1 MKDLEP
7 ILNSIEEL
15 QKRNLQMFKAASQAA
30 MISNIIP
37 KEMLNVAIKAEE
49 LGQQIKTIVD
59 EDLLQKV
66 FDGFSTLTIDLP
78 LPKIDFLDFD
88 EQRLERIIRHNVSV
102 GWTLT
107 GEMPTDLY
115 LRDEYL
121 KMKHDEIDQIF
132 ISFYEQNEY
141 QQLKSLINTLK
152 DGLSERW
159 SEIFDHSLD
168 LYLEGKFKIAIP
180 ALISIIEGELSMI
193 LGTQSIGTQLM
204 KQFKSKLDD
213 KLKILTIA
221 TYSAYYFL
229 DEHLFKSHKF
239 SDSRLPLLNRNWIL
253 HGRDDPSAWKK
264 EDALKLLNTLSTLQ
278 FIKEVEI
285 T

>member
-121 KMKHDEIDQIF
+121 NMKHDEIDQIF

-193 LGTQSIGTQLM
+193 LGTQSYGAPLM

-213 KLKILTIA
+213 KLKFLTIA

-229 DEHLFKSHKF
+229 DEHLFKYRNF

-253 HGRDDPSAWKK
+253 HGRDNPENWKK
-264 EDALKLLNTLSTLQ
+264 VDVLKLLNTLSTLQ

>member
-7 ILNSIEEL
+7 ILNSFEEL
-15 QKRNLQMFKAASQAA
+15 QKRHLQMFKAASQVA

-88 EQRLERIIRHNVSV
+88 EQRIERIIRHNVSV

-107 GEMPTDLY
+107 GEMPTNLY

-141 QQLKSLINTLK
+141 QQLKSLVNTLK

-193 LGTQSIGTQLM
+193 LGTQSIGNQLM

-229 DEHLFKSHKF
+229 DEHLFTHRNF

-253 HGRDDPSAWKK
+253 HGRDNPENWKK
-264 EDALKLLNTLSTLQ
+264 VDVLKLLNTLSTLQ
-278 FIKEVEI
+278 FIKKEEI
-285 T
+285 N